1 MLFYIHVAFDSP
13 TLREEQSL
21 KGFKNRA
28 LGKIFRL
35 KREEVTGGL
44 RKLHNEELHDFY
56 VTSIWMIILRRIR
69 WMGHVACMERTV
81 YGSKFVKYE

>member
-1 MLFYIHVAFDSP
+1 M
-13 TLREEQSL
+13 
-21 KGFKNRA
+21 

-56 VTSIWMIILRRIR
+56 VASMWVIKLSRIR
-69 WMGHVACMERTV
+69 KMGHVACMERTA
-81 YGSKFVKYE
+81 YWSKFVKHERRRLTARSRWRC

>member
-1 MLFYIHVAFDSP
+1 M
-13 TLREEQSL
+13 
-21 KGFKNRA
+21 

-56 VTSIWMIILRRIR
+56 VASICVIKLSRIR
-69 WMGHVACMERTV
+69 WMGHVACME
-81 YGSKFVKYE
+81 GIA